1 MRTSP
6 AVLTLSARKVGS
18 SRTKCMAA
26 STAAVVGSMGLSMA
40 GSRSLPARVRGS
52 LWRAPDRWR
61 CGITTSR
68 AGRRR
73 LPRGALRNCYFSGG
87 SQVPPPGGLTELL
100 PLGTTSGVF
109 RGNFSPRSSNSA
121 RGRETPTF
129 SGREGTRQT
138 GDHGGGVKGCAI
150 REVLGPKFSASHL
163 CSGRDKHG
171 VP

>member
-6 AVLTLSARKVGS
+6 AVLALSARRVGS

-68 AGRRR
+68 AGRGR
-73 LPRGALRNCYFSGG
+73 LPRGALRNCYVSRG

-100 PLGTTSGVF
+100 PLGTISGVF
-109 RGNFSPRSSNSA
+109 RGNFGPRSSNSA
-121 RGRETPTF
+121 KGARDTHILRARTDQ
-129 SGREGTRQT
+129 TRQGRHAPLEEQPRGT
-138 GDHGGGVKGCAI
+138 SPPDA
-150 REVLGPKFSASHL
+150 RA
-163 CSGRDKHG
+163 RDKLVTIEVG
-171 VP
+171 